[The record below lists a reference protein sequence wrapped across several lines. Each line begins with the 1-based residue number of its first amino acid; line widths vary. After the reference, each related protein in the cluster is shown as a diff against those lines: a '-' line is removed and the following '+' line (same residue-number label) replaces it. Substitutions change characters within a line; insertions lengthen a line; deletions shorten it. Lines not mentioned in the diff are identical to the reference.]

1 LACPEVVNLIREE
14 KPEKL
19 LASKGE
25 EPADT
30 KVPSYASVL
39 GATMYT
45 VIFYIV
51 LVWIIVS

>member
-1 LACPEVVNLIREE
+1 MNLIREE